1 MEEDSYTLA
10 SLGTDIDNARASGL
24 RGVLVH
30 LGASWCRPCQ
40 RVKPIWSA
48 QESNI
53 SKKVLVRDVDIDNS
67 IELFSRLKRARVIT
81 GVPASLVYT
90 SLGDT
95 KSPAGLQPA
104 DSVLS
109 ADPEAVA
116 ALCTRILSAPENTKA
131 SDHV

>member
-40 RVKPIWSA
+40 RVKPIWAA

-53 SKKVLVRDVDIDNS
+53 SQKVLVRNVDIDNS

-109 ADPEAVA
+109 ADPAAVA
-116 ALCTRILSAPENTKA
+116 ALCTRILSAPEHTKA

>member
-1 MEEDSYTLA
+1 MEDDAYTLA
-10 SLGTDIDNARASGL
+10 SLQADIGHAKASGL

-48 QESNI
+48 EEGNLGRRLI
-53 SKKVLVRDVDIDNS
+53 VRNVDIDSS
-67 IELFSRLKRARVIT
+67 IDLFSRLKRARVIQ

-90 SLGDT
+90 GLGDT
-95 KSPAGLQPA
+95 RTPAGLQPA

-109 ADPEAVA
+109 ADPIAVA
-116 ALCTRILSAPENTKA
+116 ALCARILSAPGPAKA
-131 SDHV
+131 SDEV